1 MKFLPL
7 RQLAFCLLLVTKAF
21 AQVDSSN
28 VVKTNQDTTKSNVY
42 EEKDIIDILKFKH
55 AGGEGSP
62 NGAKST
68 KPRVTIVPFVGYT
81 LQTRLAGIIAGNVA
95 FYTNKAKETNQSA
108 ISLSCSYSQN
118 NQIIAPLS
126 SNIWTNGNK
135 YNFLG
140 NWRYYKYPEQT
151 YGLGGGTTLKDKVE
165 LDYKYFLF
173 REAVLKHFSTSAFYA
188 GLGYNLSYHKNIK
201 QAQTFPDTLT
211 DFDRYGRT
219 ASSIASGISVHGLF
233 DNRGNTINP
242 KRGTYTNITYY
253 HYAKLLGSDDTW
265 QAVIVDLRKYIS
277 IGKAKNVLSFWSYS
291 WFTFGGKVP
300 YLDLPS
306 TGWDAYSNVGRG
318 YIQSRLRGENL
329 LYLETEYRFKILR
342 NGFLGGVLFANAQS
356 VTDWPSN
363 KFTEISPA
371 AGFGLRIKL
380 NKFSGTNLSI
390 DYGFG
395 AKGSRGLFINLG
407 EVF

>member
-1 MKFLPL
+1 MNFSPL
-7 RQLAFCLLLVTKAF
+7 WQILLCLLLVSKSF
-21 AQVDSSN
+21 SQVDSNEVREDS
-28 VVKTNQDTTKSNVY
+28 VKNSGVPTY
-42 EEKDIIDILKFKH
+42 EEKDIIDIFKFKH
-55 AGGEGSP
+55 AGGEGT
-62 NGAKST
+62 GVKST
-68 KPRVTIVPFVGYT
+68 KPRITVVPFIGYT

-95 FYTNKAKETNQSA
+95 FYVDTLEETNQSA
-108 ISLSCSYSQN
+108 VSISCSYSQN

-126 SNIWTNGNK
+126 SNIWTRKNK

-151 YGLGGGTTLKDKVE
+151 YGLGGNTDLKDRVG
-165 LDYKYFLF
+165 LDYTFFLF
-173 REAVLKHFSTSAFYA
+173 REAVLRHFEGSHVYA
-188 GLGYNLSYHKNIK
+188 GLGYNLSHHTNIK
-201 QAQTFPDTLT
+201 QVTASPDTIT
-211 DFDRYGRT
+211 DFDLYGRT
-219 ASSIASGISVHGLF
+219 ETSTSSGISIHTLF

-242 KRGTYTNITYY
+242 KSGTYANLTYY
-253 HYAKLLGSDDTW
+253 NYSKLLGSNSNW
-265 QAVIVDLRKYIS
+265 QSVIVDLRKYFS
-277 IGKAKNVLSFWSYS
+277 LGKAKNVLSFWSYN

-306 TGWDAYSNVGRG
+306 TGWDAYSNIGRG
-318 YIQSRLRGENL
+318 YIQSRLRGQNL

-342 NGFLGGVLFANAQS
+342 SGFLGGVLFANAQS

-363 KFTEISPA
+363 KFTAISPA

-395 AKGSRGLFINLG
+395 TKGSQGLFINLG